1 MTDAAPPPSDPALPP
16 APPAPWRNPWEGSL
30 EERRLFRATFD
41 EDPDAYDRSRPVS
54 PPQVFDDAVAI
65 ASLGPGSRVLEIG
78 PGTGQ
83 ATRPLAER
91 GLLVTALELGPS
103 LADRARRNLADLP
116 GVAVYTTSF
125 EDWDPAGQT
134 FDAVFCCNAFH
145 WLDHD
150 VRFARPAT
158 LLRPGGHLI
167 VLATPWVRPDGGD
180 RFWWDNQDDWAA
192 VGEARLGLADS
203 DPDRITDI
211 SGPLAASG
219 IFAEPVRRRYRFDL
233 DFTAE
238 DYLAN
243 LATQSGFKRLS
254 PAMQQELAARLRR
267 RIEAR
272 GGGVRAHYLA
282 TLVIAGLR

>member
-1 MTDAAPPPSDPALPP
+1 VTDPAPPPSDPVPF
-16 APPAPWRNPWEGSL
+16 RNPWEGTA
-30 EERRLFRATFD
+30 EERELFRATFD
-41 EDPDAYDRSRPVS
+41 EDPDTYDRSRLVS

-65 ASLGPGSRVLEIG
+65 AGLGPGSRVLEIG

-91 GLLVTALELGPS
+91 GLLVTALELGPQ

-116 GVAVYTTSF
+116 GVAVHTTAF

-134 FDAVFCCNAFH
+134 FDAVFSCNAFH

-150 VRFARPAT
+150 TRFAKPAA

-192 VGEARLGLADS
+192 VGEARLGPTDS
-203 DPDRITDI
+203 HPDRITDI

-219 IFAEPVRRRYRFDL
+219 YFAAPACRRYRFDVDL
-233 DFTAE
+233 STAG
-238 DYLAN
+238 YLAN
-243 LATQSGFKRLS
+243 LATQSVFKRLA
-254 PAMQQELAARLRR
+254 PGMQRELTDRFRR
-267 RIEAR
+267 RIGAR
-272 GGGVRAHYLA
+272 GGSVRAHFLA
-282 TLVIAGLR
+282 TLVVAALRPLPR